1 MTVSFSPRVLERLL
15 RIDPVTKPVVYSQ
28 VFESA
33 NPFSVTYWLEVI
45 FSCSIATLGLI
56 LNSPAVVIGAMLI
69 SPLMGP
75 IIGAGLA
82 LAAGDLYLFVR
93 ASLNLLLS
101 SLASILLAALI
112 VFISPFHSATNEILA
127 RTQPNLL
134 DLGVAA
140 FSGLA
145 GTLIVL
151 RGASGGGV
159 TALPGVAIAVA
170 LMPPLC
176 TVGFGVGAGWQVNI
190 IRGAGLLYLT
200 NLVAIVSAALLVF
213 WLIRMEPLPFVSQG
227 APTRDLLDRA
237 LAHAHRSKL
246 MRALP
251 GLPLRLAL
259 PLIALTVVA
268 VPLSRALIQVRDE
281 ATARTLARTAVRSLA
296 PPDEIVSQQTD
307 VTRDLIRV
315 RIVTTANID
324 AARLERARRELE
336 ARTGKT
342 VSFLLRRVAAEDDI
356 ALLRQSLTPPPPPP
370 PKDELASIRQ
380 ETFARIDES
389 LRAIWPEQSAKL
401 TGVLVGL
408 RPDTIEVRAQ
418 YEADRDLDDALAEA
432 LALGLRRQ
440 LHTEALS
447 VVLENQTPPRTR
459 RR

>member
-1 MTVSFSPRVLERLL
+1 MTVLFSPRVLERLL

-82 LAAGDLYLFVR
+82 LAAGDVYLFVR

-134 DLGVAA
+134 DLGVAV

-176 TVGFGVGAGWQVNI
+176 TVGFGMGAGWQGNI
-190 IRGAGLLYLT
+190 IWGAGLLYLT

-213 WLIRMEPLPFVSQG
+213 WLIRMEPLPFVSEG
-227 APTRDLLDRA
+227 TPARDLLDRA

-251 GLPLRLAL
+251 GLRLRVAL

-281 ATARTLARTAVRSLA
+281 ASARTLARAAVRSLA

-324 AARLERARRELE
+324 ADRLNQARRDLE

-356 ALLRQSLTPPPPPP
+356 ALLRQSLAPPPPPP
-370 PKDELASIRQ
+370 PKDELAAIRQ
-380 ETFARIDES
+380 ETFARIDEA
-389 LRAIWPEQSAKL
+389 LRAAWPEQSAKL
-401 TGVLVGL
+401 SGVLVAL
-408 RPDTIEVRAQ
+408 RPDTYEVRAQ
-418 YEADRDLDDALAEA
+418 YEADRDLDAALAEA
-432 LALGLRRQ
+432 LSLSLRRE
-440 LHTEALS
+440 LGTEALS